1 MLPMMCCTTTKVI
14 YKIPDFDCP
23 EFPVIEKI
31 EIDAVIE
38 KIEIENDAVFVSAD
52 WFIKVAKF
60 KNEYKEFCEFINK
73 AREIEVAE

>member
-14 YKIPDFDCP
+14 YKIPDFECP

-31 EIDAVIE
+31 EI
-38 KIEIENDAVFVSAD
+38 ENDAVIVSAD

-60 KNEYKEFCEFINK
+60 KNEYREFCEFIDK
-73 AREIEVAE
+73 ARKIEVVE